1 MQIEIKNIFS
11 SCGEYNRVIRE
22 QNIIPL
28 RIQETK
34 QIIEMT
40 KEALKRTPNDVALQ
54 MVLKQ
59 EEKELNELYENGFD
73 GMGSHQFGVK
83 KELTEKEFNKLN
95 EHIKKFDN
103 FF

>member
-1 MQIEIKNIFS
+1 MQTATQNIFS
-11 SCGEYNRVIRE
+11 SCEEYNKMIRE

-40 KEALKRTPNDVALQ
+40 KEALNKTPNDVALQ